1 MPTDLTIGPDDV
13 KQGDVGGVP
22 FTSANRKT
30 NSCFKPTRH
39 GRSNPSVIIQ
49 IMTFLQSL
57 RNAHRL
63 TRFVL
68 VWFAVFVGVAVASPL
83 VKPQAVHLVCSA
95 IGGVKL
101 VQTDAADD
109 VVGGA
114 ALRTALN
121 CPACLP
127 LIAPPAAEILDSLP
141 TGHLSHFLQPLPSAR
156 VASLLGQPW
165 QARAPPIFFA

>member
-1 MPTDLTIGPDDV
+1 
-13 KQGDVGGVP
+13 
-22 FTSANRKT
+22 
-30 NSCFKPTRH
+30 
-39 GRSNPSVIIQ
+39 
-49 IMTFLQSL
+49 MTFLQSL

-101 VQTDAADD
+101 VQVDAAGAD
-109 VVGGA
+109 VDA
-114 ALRTALN
+114 AIAHTALD

-127 LIAPPAAEILDSLP
+127 LIAPPAADLLAPLP
-141 TGHLSHFLQPLPSAR
+141 TGNLSDVLQPLPAAR
-156 VASLLGQPW
+156 LASLLGQPW
-165 QARAPPIFFA
+165 QARAPPVFFA